1 MTALPMSSL
10 MSVVRTSHGGGRDKA
25 GSKHGGGEQDDRL
38 MGMQRA
44 LEDIASTDPDASDL
58 ARSAYVS
65 FMRAYA
71 THPRAT
77 KHIFH
82 TKALHFGHVA
92 SSFALREPPSR
103 IQTEV
108 VKRTRERDAVPWLK
122 GAKGRGGAGGAGGGG
137 SVQRV
142 GHKRKGGQGEATKER
157 AAFVKK
163 RRQLGYDADARLG
176 LSAI

>member
-1 MTALPMSSL
+1 MSSL

-38 MGMQRA
+38 MSMQRA

-108 VKRTRERDAVPWLK
+108 MKRTRERDAVPWLK